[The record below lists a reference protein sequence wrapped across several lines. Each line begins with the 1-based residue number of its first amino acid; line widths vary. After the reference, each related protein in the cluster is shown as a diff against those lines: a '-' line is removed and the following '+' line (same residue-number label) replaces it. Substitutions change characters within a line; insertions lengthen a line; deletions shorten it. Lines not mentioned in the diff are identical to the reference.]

1 MKKIIIFFLIIFSF
15 FQPSF
20 SSIVEELTELN
31 NLYKEGA
38 ISKDEFSKA
47 KSIILKTNSS
57 KPKEENELNIEK
69 EKVKKIKEKKIDS
82 DEIKNNNTGVDLS
95 KTYVSFEEFNE
106 LGAYQKIK
114 NYPDGLFKIRKSP
127 EETAKESMMQMYYTF
142 VQKPKLLE
150 KYPENMM
157 KAMAHFEI
165 FYNYQLKE
173 NEKSVEKFKKN
184 YPNINWKTK
193 KDIKTL
199 YSLNNAKKSMREALS
214 LNEENTLNEAL
225 DRYMLMH
232 NFLKPAVKIT
242 NKLSSTE
249 KKLKNENSKLKKYY
263 GNLKK
268 TITEKS
274 ENRINDKDFKKDL
287 DKSIKK
293 LKKSF
298 KKITNINSE
307 TDKLYSSIENIF
319 NKSMSYIELCK
330 SNCTSKELNLVIDAT
345 NVNLSILK
353 EFEPKIIKKRYTQN
367 MDDLNLDDLAENDQA
382 SLALITS
389 KLKRKKKID
398 AKETQKALLN
408 IQANGFD
415 LDIDLN
421 ELDENG
427 FEVKSIFMSF
437 DSVDNMK
444 RWAMKDWA
452 NSWRGELPDEIKD
465 NAGNVIEFTDQNVED
480 IKAQLAYNSFKSLI
494 DSPELKEAI
503 SENISENIQEIAK
516 EIRESD
522 AFDVDQW
529 LSQDF
534 SISLDNYSQL
544 VGNSLGIEL
553 NNFEDLTQTVNDLYG
568 TDVTADEYAAAW
580 ETAQYLDGSSTWGDV
595 TRGVDLIDQL
605 GSFDAASI
613 AKDLGADL
621 STVADSIVAA
631 ANVGVSTD
639 LEQAAQ
645 GLGYSSFAEAVDAYN
660 KQYGTNYTE
669 ESAKE
674 ALGQ

>member
-57 KPKEENELNIEK
+57 KPKAENELNIEK

-268 TITEKS
+268 TLTEKS

-367 MDDLNLDDLAENDQA
+367 MDDLDLDDLAENDQA

-415 LDIDLN
+415 LDSDLN

>member
-307 TDKLYSSIENIF
+307 TDKLYSSVENIF

>member
-106 LGAYQKIK
+106 LGTYQKIK

-415 LDIDLN
+415 LDIDLK

>member
-57 KPKEENELNIEK
+57 KPKAENELNIEK

-106 LGAYQKIK
+106 LGTYQKIK

-214 LNEENTLNEAL
+214 LNVENTLNEAL

-367 MDDLNLDDLAENDQA
+367 MDDLNLDDLDENDQA
-382 SLALITS
+382 SLDLITS

-660 KQYGTNYTE
+660 EQYGTNYTE
-669 ESAKE
+669 ESARE

>member
-106 LGAYQKIK
+106 LGTYQKIK

>member
-106 LGAYQKIK
+106 LGTYQKIK

-193 KDIKTL
+193 KNIKTL

-605 GSFDAASI
+605 SSFDAASI